1 MAFFLKYKLFLKVD
15 DVLKNACMPHI
26 QLYLYIGQVS
36 NLCRITV
43 YYLSSEIIVIS
54 CKNALEVALRG
65 CAPYVSAVITL
76 SVITLVAIVDYIIS
90 YLLAYER
97 LFMKHSE

>member
-1 MAFFLKYKLFLKVD
+1 M
-15 DVLKNACMPHI
+15 
-26 QLYLYIGQVS
+26 
-36 NLCRITV
+36 
-43 YYLSSEIIVIS
+43 
-54 CKNALEVALRG
+54 
-65 CAPYVSAVITL
+65 SAVITL